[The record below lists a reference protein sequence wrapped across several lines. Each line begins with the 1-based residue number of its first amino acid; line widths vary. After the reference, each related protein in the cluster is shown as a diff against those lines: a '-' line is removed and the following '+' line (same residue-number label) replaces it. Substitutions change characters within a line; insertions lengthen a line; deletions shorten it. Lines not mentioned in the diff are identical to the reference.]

1 MQGME
6 QFNYDLPTDVYAGYA
21 RGFRNNA
28 MTYRRFATGAEA
40 IRFVIEHQPAALLP
54 GTVIEADDMRFDAG
68 EIRKLYDS
76 EDYPLPRHQSS

>member
-1 MQGME
+1 ME
-6 QFNYDLPTDVYAGYA
+6 HFNYDQPTDVYAGLS
-21 RGFRNNA
+21 RGFRSKA

-54 GTVIEADDMRFDAG
+54 GTVIEADDVRFNAE
-68 EIRKLYDS
+68 EIRELYDS